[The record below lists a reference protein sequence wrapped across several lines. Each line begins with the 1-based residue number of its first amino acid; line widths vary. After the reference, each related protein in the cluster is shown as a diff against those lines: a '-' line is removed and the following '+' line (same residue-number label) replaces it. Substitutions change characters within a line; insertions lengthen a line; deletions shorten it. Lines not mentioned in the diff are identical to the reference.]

1 MTLEGKV
8 AIVTGAGKAGKGIG
22 QACAVALAS
31 AGASVVVA
39 SRTEA
44 NAQSV
49 ADMLAGT
56 GSRALAMGVDV
67 SDASQVDRLVAATLE
82 EFGRVD
88 ILVNNAGITRDGLI
102 ARMPEDA
109 WDSVLDT
116 NLKGAFLAIKAVARS
131 MMKQRSG
138 AIVNMS
144 SVMGLTG
151 NAGQANYAA
160 SKAGLI
166 GLTKS
171 AAKELAARGI
181 RVNAVAPGWIE
192 TAMTADLGD
201 DFREQAMARIPL
213 ARLGTPEDVA
223 NAVVFLCSDA
233 ASYITGQVLTV
244 DGGMVL

>member
-1 MTLEGKV
+1 MRVDGKV

-22 QACAVALAS
+22 QACAMALAG
-31 AGASVVVA
+31 AGARVVVA

-44 NAQSV
+44 SARSV
-49 ADMLAGT
+49 ADEILAAGAE
-56 GSRALAMGVDV
+56 ALALGVDV
-67 SDASQVDRLVAATLE
+67 SAADQVDALVAATLE
-82 EFGRVD
+82 RFGCVD

-102 ARMPEDA
+102 LRMTEDA

-116 NLKGAFLAIKAVARS
+116 NLKGAWLCTKAVARP

-138 AIVNMS
+138 AIVNMTS
-144 SVMGLTG
+144 IMGIAG

-171 AAKELAARGI
+171 AARELAPRGI

-192 TAMTADLGD
+192 TAMTAELGD
-201 DFREQAMARIPL
+201 DFKEQMLPRIPL
-213 ARLGTPEDVA
+213 ARLGEPEDVA
-223 NAVVFLCSDA
+223 NAVLFLCSNA
-233 ASYITGQVLTV
+233 AAYITGQTLTV
-244 DGGMVL
+244 DGGLLM

>member
-1 MTLEGKV
+1 MRVDGKV

-22 QACAVALAS
+22 QACAAALAA
-31 AGASVVVA
+31 AGAKVVVA

-44 NAQSV
+44 SAQSV
-49 ADMLAGT
+49 ADELRAG
-56 GSRALAMGVDV
+56 GAEALALAVDV
-67 SDASQVDRLVAATLE
+67 SAADQVDAMVAATLE
-82 EFGRVD
+82 RFGCVD

-102 ARMPEDA
+102 LRMTEDA

-116 NLKGAFLAIKAVARS
+116 NLKGAWLCTKAVARP

-138 AIVNMS
+138 AIVNMTS
-144 SVMGLTG
+144 IMGIAG

-171 AAKELAARGI
+171 AARELAPRGI

-192 TAMTADLGD
+192 TAMTAELGD
-201 DFREQAMARIPL
+201 DFREQMLPRIPL
-213 ARLGTPEDVA
+213 ARLGEPEDVA
-223 NAVVFLCSDA
+223 NAVLFLCSNA
-233 ASYITGQVLTV
+233 AAYITGQTLTV
-244 DGGMVL
+244 DGGMLM